1 MHHLKKLNLFNLN
14 GEKTM
19 LMLVLFQNAL
29 HNLLIFLLVLF
40 EQEPIYGSWLPP
52 IRGAEIVDFVRN
64 YMDGISWN
72 LQSLS
77 PY

>member
-40 EQEPIYGSWLPP
+40 EQESIYGS
-52 IRGAEIVDFVRN
+52 
-64 YMDGISWN
+64 
-72 LQSLS
+72 
-77 PY
+77 